1 MQAMKDLL
9 TTDVGLLSL
18 GSIVFMLGMAVF
30 FLRYFFR
37 HMRED
42 EALEAARQR

>member
-1 MQAMKDLL
+1 MRLLTELL
-9 TTDVGLLSL
+9 TTDVGLMSAAGLL
-18 GSIVFMLGMAVF
+18 FMLGMAVF

-42 EALEAARQR
+42 EARAAQRKL

>member
-1 MQAMKDLL
+1 MHALVDLF
-9 TTDVGLLSL
+9 TTDYGLMSIA
-18 GSIVFMLGMAVF
+18 GIVFMLGMGVF

-42 EALEAARQR
+42 AAAAKA